1 MSVDVRTCER
11 DDYAHALAPIWHY
24 FGGTPSE
31 EETERFLRIL
41 PHDRVHAAFE
51 NGAIVGGAGAYAFG
65 TTVPGGRAVP
75 TAGVMAVGVMPT
87 HRRRGILSAL
97 MRRELDDVHEW
108 GEPLAMLYA
117 SEGAIYRRFG
127 YGLASI
133 AGDIA
138 LPRANGSLYDVPP
151 PSGHPRLV
159 SEEEAAELFPQV
171 YDRVRVETPGMFT
184 RTRDWWEIRRLS
196 TGRFAKGEQVR
207 VVLDV
212 DGTPEA
218 YATYRIESD
227 MQHMVSHSVLQVG
240 EAMGATPH
248 AMRDIWRFLL
258 AVDWIETIRG
268 SFLPPDHPLF
278 LLLAEPRR
286 MGWRAGEALW
296 VRLVDVGEALSAR
309 SYAGDGSVIFDVAD
323 EFCSWNAG
331 RWQVSAS
338 GTERTQAE
346 ADLRLGVDVLGSAYL
361 GGFTFWELQRAGR
374 VEELRSGAIGRADAL
389 FRTDRHPWCPE
400 IF

>member
-1 MSVDVRTCER
+1 
-11 DDYAHALAPIWHY
+11 
-24 FGGTPSE
+24 
-31 EETERFLRIL
+31 
-41 PHDRVHAAFE
+41 
-51 NGAIVGGAGAYAFG
+51 
-65 TTVPGGRAVP
+65 
-75 TAGVMAVGVMPT
+75 MAVGVLPT

-97 MRRELDDVHEW
+97 MRRELDDVREW

-138 LPRANGSLYDVPP
+138 LPRANAALYDAPAPV
-151 PSGHPRLV
+151 GQVRLV
-159 SEEEAAELFPQV
+159 SQEEALELFPQV
-171 YDRVRVETPGMFT
+171 YERVRVETPGMFT

-196 TGRFAKGEQVR
+196 ASRFAKGEQAR
-207 VVLDV
+207 VVLEV

-218 YATYRIESD
+218 YATYRIETD
-227 MQHMVSHSVLQVG
+227 MQHMISHSVLQVG
-240 EAMGATPH
+240 EAIGATPG

-286 MGWRAGEALW
+286 MAWRAGEALW
-296 VRLVDVGEALSAR
+296 VRLVDVGAALTAR
-309 SYAGDGSVIFDVAD
+309 AYADEGSVVFEVED
-323 EFCSWNAG
+323 EFCPWNEA
-331 RWQVSAS
+331 RWKVAP
-338 GTERTQAE
+338 GGAE
-346 ADLRLGVDVLGSAYL
+346 KTGAEPDLRVGVDMLGSAYL
-361 GGFTFWELQRAGR
+361 GGFTFAQLRRAGR
-374 VEELRSGAIGRADAL
+374 VEVLREGAVERADAL